1 MSLAALEEETRNHIE
16 GNIYDRE
23 HNPDVSKRNV
33 FFGGEIEKLYKIS
46 GEVVMLVAIKL
57 YFLGSS
63 AFVLKFSDTIP
74 EIV

>member
-1 MSLAALEEETRNHIE
+1 MSLAALEEETSNHIE

-33 FFGGEIEKLYKIS
+33 YFGGKLKSYNKIS

-57 YFLGSS
+57 YFLGSY
-63 AFVLKFSDTIP
+63 AFVLKFSDIIP